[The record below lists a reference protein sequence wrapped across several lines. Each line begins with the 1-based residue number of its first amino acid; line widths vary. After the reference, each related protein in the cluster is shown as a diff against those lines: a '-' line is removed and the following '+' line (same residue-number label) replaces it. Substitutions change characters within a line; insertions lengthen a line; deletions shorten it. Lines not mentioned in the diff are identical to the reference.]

1 MWIKLT
7 TIDGNGATFQKKTV
21 MINTENVAFATPS
34 MKDHDRTVIQFTGN
48 EDNYIIVNE
57 SFETVR
63 RALILGN

>member
-7 TIDGNGATFQKKTV
+7 TIDGTGATFQKKTV

-34 MKDHDRTVIQFTGN
+34 MTDDDRTVIQFTGN